1 MAEAPD
7 AEPLPFPEKL
17 AMAWQSINPTVCCT
31 TDGRRAV
38 WSAQRGYDFPLAHQ
52 ECAGW
57 AQGLRHAAS
66 VPSIASPGPL
76 DQSAMVGMTGK
87 SLVHPNRQHARARSS
102 QAAKKKP
109 GNDPPELPPE
119 SRASFSWVSPKI
131 PLALENQV

>member
-1 MAEAPD
+1 MQVR
-7 AEPLPFPEKL
+7 PEG
-17 AMAWQSINPTVCCT
+17 V
-31 TDGRRAV
+31 
-38 WSAQRGYDFPLAHQ
+38 SAQWPVGLTEEVANRGERLRTHAAVLQQLRVLLRYDFPLAHQ